1 MQRMLDVASF
11 PREHTLV
18 MKTFAILIIA
28 LLPCAGLARISET
41 REECDKRY
49 GKVTVEPLVHEGI
62 TYLSYKLHGFSVDL
76 NIIDS
81 KCERIRYAKT
91 DYGKLE
97 EVEIVALLAGNG
109 KDWKKVSNSQWKD
122 SAGSMARVT
131 GKYLVVETLAYRQ
144 HKEGD
149 KAPDVKSN

>member
-1 MQRMLDVASF
+1 
-11 PREHTLV
+11 
-18 MKTFAILIIA
+18 MKTIAILIMA
-28 LLPCAGLARISET
+28 LLPCAGFARIGES

-62 TYLSYKLHGFSVDL
+62 TYLSYKLHGFSVGL
-76 NIIDS
+76 NLIDS

-97 EVEIVALLAGNG
+97 DAEIVALLAGNG
-109 KDWKKVSNSQWKD
+109 KDWEKISNTQWKD
-122 SAGSMARVT
+122 SAGSMAKVT

-144 HKEGD
+144 HKGGN
-149 KAPDVKSN
+149 KIPGGNSN